1 MCTMYSKAKI
11 YELLVKSWLKCGI
24 YVLNLLPNTVYTI
37 SISSFDY
44 NSIWETM
51 CKDEWIETF
60 SLISR
65 LNIKYL
71 LIKLWMNVFPPLLC
85 MHTF

>member
-24 YVLNLLPNTVYTI
+24 HLLDLLPNTVYTI

-51 CKDEWIETF
+51 CKDEWIKTF
-60 SLISR
+60 S
-65 LNIKYL
+65 
-71 LIKLWMNVFPPLLC
+71 F
-85 MHTF
+85 